1 MLPIAVLRA
10 YRRRLT
16 NLSSRNRS
24 LLLTSLP
31 ASQFLDLHET
41 DFLLNKPSFNLIA
54 DLIGRKTSVP
64 LCEVLDAR
72 QERSNEVSR
81 KLRRIDRTARFIEE
95 ERGTEDLYVG
105 WPFVRGKF
113 MDGTVV
119 HAPLLF
125 FPVQLELQ
133 GKFWKMV
140 RRGDELAFLNP
151 TLVLA
156 YGQFSQVKLPDEV
169 VEKTVDEFDKDV
181 LVFRTQLYEW
191 LKESPLEINFNPDLF
206 TDQLQF
212 FDKQTAKNL
221 DQLERTGELK
231 LYPEA
236 VLGIFPQAGSFL
248 VPDYDALIEQS
259 DELVVMSDELGAMSR
274 SADADESL
282 TTANSSLLTHHS
294 SLITTNSS
302 LPERFLHTPLPLDA
316 SQEAA
321 VRAVRSGQSLVV
333 QGPPGTG
340 KSQLIANLM
349 ADAAASGKRVLLV
362 CQKRAA
368 LDVVQERLRQV
379 GMAPFMALIHDF
391 QDDRRA
397 LYAQISG
404 QIEQVDAYRQ
414 QNNSLNAVLL
424 ERDFEVESRQID
436 ELLAELTLFKEALFD
451 TSACGLSAKEL
462 YLTSNPNGPVINVQD
477 SYPHFQ
483 FANVDNFVRR
493 LTDYAGYEQRLGP
506 AHPWRERVNFARF
519 SASDGHK
526 ADQIITRWSQ
536 TALATNS
543 QLQTVLGRPLSQT
556 ELADWLAHDWDLT
569 ALLTLLDAPDV
580 AALWAIMQ
588 QLRSNP
594 THQAAT
600 IHESVVD
607 TLATDWDGT
616 LTSPGPEL
624 ILKPID
630 RPAFLVL
637 LGNALAARPS
647 WVRWQWWQLTDP
659 GKTQLQQVATA
670 NGLTDSEADLR
681 TLTEKVNKRI
691 QVETIQQQAG
701 ALLTGL
707 PVPNTADGLRL
718 LSRAKHLIDRLND
731 LQPLHTIP
739 ASGWATH
746 QQFTNVVRTVLTIA
760 TTVQAEQ
767 TACQTYLTETQLN
780 CSWQDA
786 VYAESLRSTLRQ
798 DLDLLIEADRL
809 QAGFSEPERT
819 VIDRLNHT
827 ADLPV
832 GQGAATFQNSLR
844 LAWLEHIEQKH
855 PQLRSVSSLRMAQI
869 EQRLQESV
877 QRKQELSRDILLVKL
892 REQTYRNLT
901 LNRLSNVVTYRD
913 LLHQTGKKRNVWPVR
928 KLMESFSAEVF
939 KVIPCWLAS
948 PESVSAMFPLR
959 DDLFDLVI
967 FDEASQCFAEQGI
980 PAMARGKQVV
990 VTGDN
995 QQLRPSD
1002 LYRTRLDE
1010 PDTDDE
1016 TPAALEVESLLELAA
1031 QQLPQVAL
1039 TEHYRS
1045 RSLDLITFS
1054 NRHFYQNKLSLLPH
1068 FDMVN
1073 QHTSA
1078 LHYLNVA
1085 GTWQNNTNPTEAE
1098 AILKLLDQIAID
1110 LPGRSVGIVTF
1121 NYPQQQLIQDL
1132 LEGRSS
1138 VPSPPFP
1145 KGEGSVTTLPDR
1157 LPPSP
1162 MGREDGAVRR
1172 SGEGTFVK
1180 NIENV
1185 QGDERDVIIFSIGYA
1200 PDEKGRLAMQF
1211 GSLNTHGGA
1220 NRLNVAVTRARERV
1234 YVVTSLWPEQLQVD
1248 GAVNEGPKLL
1258 KAYLTYARDVSQ
1270 GNFQPTPQP
1279 NTSLPAGSLLKDR
1292 LVAQHPDWEPELPF
1306 ADLTVKAD
1314 GMYQSVVVTDDDTY
1328 YQQTPKQV
1336 HAYLPIALA
1345 ARKWPFQRIW
1355 SREFWR
1361 NHTS

>member
-1 MLPIAVLRA
+1 MLPIDVLRA

-31 ASQFLDLHET
+31 AGQFLDLHET
-41 DFLLNKPSFNLIA
+41 DFILNKPSFSLIA
-54 DLIGRKTSVP
+54 DLIGRKATIP

-119 HAPLLF
+119 HGPLLF
-125 FPVQLELQ
+125 FPVQIEQQ

-151 TLVLA
+151 TLALA

-169 VEKTVDEFDKDV
+169 VEKMVDEFDKDA

-191 LKESPLEINFNPDLF
+191 LKESPLEINFNADLF

-212 FDKQTAKNL
+212 FDKQTAKSL
-221 DQLERTGELK
+221 DQLERAGELK

-259 DELVVMSDELGAMSR
+259 DELGAMSR

-294 SLITTNSS
+294 SLITNNSP

-316 SQEAA
+316 SQETA
-321 VRAVRSGQSLVV
+321 VRAVKSGQSIVV

-379 GMAPFMALIHDF
+379 GMAPFMALVHDF

-397 LYAQISG
+397 LYAQIAE
-404 QIEQVDAYRQ
+404 QIEQVETYRQ

-424 ERDFEVESRQID
+424 ERDFELESRRID
-436 ELLAELTLFKEALFD
+436 EALTELGQFKEALFD
-451 TSACGLSAKEL
+451 TAECGLSAKEL
-462 YLTSNPNGPVINVQD
+462 YLSSNPRELVIDMQD
-477 SYPHFQ
+477 IYPHFA
-483 FANVDNFVRR
+483 FAIVDSFIRR
-493 LTDYAGYEQRLGP
+493 LTDYAGYAQRLGP
-506 AHPWRERVNFARF
+506 THPWHERVNFAGF
-519 SASDGHK
+519 SVSDAVK
-526 ADQIITRWSQ
+526 VDQIIAHWSQ
-536 TALATNS
+536 TANATNT
-543 QLQTVLGRPLSQT
+543 QLSALLSHPLPRP
-556 ELADWLAHDWDLT
+556 ELANWLMHDWAMT
-569 ALLTLLDAPDV
+569 ALLASLDTPDA
-580 AALWAIMQ
+580 AALWAIVLA
-588 QLRSNP
+588 LRANP
-594 THQAAT
+594 AHPAVTTDRSAIDRLAAT
-600 IHESVVD
+600 WDE
-607 TLATDWDGT
+607 TLET
-616 LTSPGPEL
+616 PGPEGS
-624 ILKPID
+624 LKPID
-630 RPAFLVL
+630 RPAFQVL
-637 LGNALAARPS
+637 LSSALAARPS
-647 WVRWQWWQLTDP
+647 WARWHWWQLTDP
-659 GKTQLQQVATA
+659 GKAQLRQVAAA
-670 NGLTDSEADLR
+670 NGLTDSEPDLR
-681 TLTEKVNKRI
+681 TLTVKIDKQI
-691 QVETIQQQAG
+691 QIEAIQQQAET
-701 ALLTGL
+701 LLDRL
-707 PVPNTADGLRL
+707 PIPKSADGLRL
-718 LSRAKHLIDRLND
+718 LSRVKHLAERIADIP
-731 LQPLHTIP
+731 PLGAIP
-739 ASGWATH
+739 QSGWATH
-746 QQFTNVVRTVLTIA
+746 QQITHTIMAVLAIA
-760 TTVQAEQ
+760 TVVQAEE
-767 TACQTYLTETQLN
+767 TTCQTYLT
-780 CSWQDA
+780 DA
-786 VYAESLRSTLRQ
+786 QINGVWEDPTCVAALRSSLRQ

-809 QAGFSEPERT
+809 RAGFSEPEQT
-819 VIDRLNHT
+819 VIDRLT
-827 ADLPV
+827 RTEPIGRPEQV
-832 GQGAATFQNSLR
+832 WPATFQNALR
-844 LAWLEHIEQKH
+844 LAWLDHIEQKY
-855 PQLRSVSSLRMAQI
+855 PQLCIVSSLKMAQT

-877 QRKQELSRDILLVKL
+877 QRKQTLSRDILLVKL

-901 LNRLSNVVTYRD
+901 FNRLSNVVTYRD
-913 LLHQTGKKRNVWPVR
+913 LLHQTTKKRNIWPVR

-959 DDLFDLVI
+959 NDLFDLVI

-980 PAMARGKQVV
+980 PAMARGKQIV

-1002 LYRTRLDE
+1002 LYRTRLVE
-1010 PDTDDE
+1010 PDADDE

-1031 QQLPQVAL
+1031 QQLPQVSL

-1068 FDMVN
+1068 FDTVN
-1073 QHTSA
+1073 QPVPA
-1078 LHYLNVA
+1078 IRYLNVA
-1085 GTWQNNTNPTEAE
+1085 GTWQHNTNPIEAE
-1098 AILKLLDQIAID
+1098 AILALLDQIATD

-1138 VPSPPFP
+1138 VPSSHT
-1145 KGEGSVTTLPDR
+1145 K
-1157 LPPSP
+1157 
-1162 MGREDGAVRR
+1162 EDGAVRQ

-1185 QGDERDVIIFSIGYA
+1185 QGDERDVIIFSVGYA
-1200 PDEKGRLAMQF
+1200 PDDKGRLAMQF

-1234 YVVTSLWPEQLQVD
+1234 YVVTSLWPDQLQVE
-1248 GAVNEGPKLL
+1248 GATNEGPKLL

-1292 LVAQHPDWEPELPF
+1292 LAAQHPDWQPELPF

-1328 YQQTPKQV
+1328 YQQTPKQA
-1336 HAYLPIALA
+1336 HAYLPVALA

-1361 NHTS
+1361 NHMP